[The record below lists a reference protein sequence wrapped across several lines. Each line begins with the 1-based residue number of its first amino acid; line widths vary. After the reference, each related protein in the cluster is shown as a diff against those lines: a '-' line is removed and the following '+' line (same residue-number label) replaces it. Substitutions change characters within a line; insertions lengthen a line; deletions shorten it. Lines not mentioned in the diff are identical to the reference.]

1 MLKNYMYY
9 TDVNNMDQLEINVTF
24 KFYFGMSFLNV
35 ISLYIVHV
43 LKGNWTIRQELNS
56 YM

>member
-24 KFYFGMSFLNV
+24 KFYFRMSFLNV
-35 ISLYIVHV
+35 ISLYVWYD
-43 LKGNWTIRQELNS
+43 LKGN
-56 YM
+56 

>member
-43 LKGNWTIRQELNS
+43 LKGNWTMRHELNS